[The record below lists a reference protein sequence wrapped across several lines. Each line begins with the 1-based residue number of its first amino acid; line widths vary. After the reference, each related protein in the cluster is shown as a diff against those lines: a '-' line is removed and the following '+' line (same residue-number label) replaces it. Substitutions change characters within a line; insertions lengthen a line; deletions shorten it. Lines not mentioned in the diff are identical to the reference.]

1 MDKCPV
7 AVTVNLISNKW
18 KPVIL
23 FRLLEGKM
31 RFGEIQK
38 SLGGIAQKSL
48 VNQLRSLENDGLIT
62 RTVFPV
68 VPLKVEYQ
76 LTELGKSM
84 ENILIDMYIWGDE
97 YINSDKRNL
106 L

>member
-1 MDKCPV
+1 MDNCPV
-7 AVTVNLISNKW
+7 TITVNLISNKW

-38 SLGGIAQKSL
+38 SLGGIAHKSL
-48 VNQLRSLENDGLIT
+48 VNQLRSLESDGLIT

-68 VPLKVEYQ
+68 VPPKVEYQ
-76 LTELGKSM
+76 LTDLGKSM

-97 YINSDKRNL
+97 YQKKEK
-106 L
+106 